1 MTVVILPVVAALVI
15 PVLPVLSVPVLT
27 ISMLTISMLI
37 ISMLM
42 IAIAPA
48 SAVLVFPVVPG
59 AVEPRLVFRRSNEV
73 HGSIAGVVF
82 TAVLA
87 PVPRVTRGHVQV
99 DGRRR
104 LRLRHD
110 QHRLRIHEGRRPV
123 IAKLNLAVYTGR
135 HLTR

>member
-1 MTVVILPVVAALVI
+1 MTVVILPVVTALVI
-15 PVLPVLSVPVLT
+15 PVLPVLAISVLT
-27 ISMLTISMLI
+27 ISV
-37 ISMLM
+37 LM
-42 IAIAPA
+42 ISVLMISVAPA

-59 AVEPRLVFRRSNEV
+59 AVEPGFVFRRSNEV
-73 HGSIAGVVF
+73 HGPIAGVVF

-104 LRLRHD
+104 LRLRYD

-123 IAKLNLAVYTGR
+123 IAKLNLPVYAGR